1 MVFFDLSYVLFVRK
15 ISLLPLVS
23 DVTVCHYL
31 TLCVHILPKNW
42 NCTLPQVITP
52 DNNSQNS
59 LGIHLNNLQST
70 FFMKQRILTSNLA
83 TSYLNWFLHFLLV
96 TLILS
101 DSSLVV
107 CPWFPSH
114 AFLDSVF
121 YQRFFIVH
129 LSAKSRL
136 VFQYQFLFI
145 WLVRV

>member
-1 MVFFDLSYVLFVRK
+1 MSLFVW
-15 ISLLPLVS
+15 L
-23 DVTVCHYL
+23 YL
-31 TLCVHILPKNW
+31 TICVHILPKNW

-83 TSYLNWFLHFLLV
+83 TSYLNWFLHFLFV

-107 CPWFPSH
+107 CP
-114 AFLDSVF
+114 
-121 YQRFFIVH
+121 
-129 LSAKSRL
+129 
-136 VFQYQFLFI
+136 
-145 WLVRV
+145 